1 MFPPHPPAPLP
12 APLPAA
18 APLPPIGSLQ
28 WPPLAP
34 PSPPALQCTV
44 AWYSVAEFT
53 SASTINYK
61 IMADNGYDSGSST
74 ALPYDPLF
82 VDINAGGVFTFL
94 V

>member
-1 MFPPHPPAPLP
+1 MGTP
-12 APLPAA
+12 PAA
-18 APLPPIGSLQ
+18 APLPPTGSDQ
-28 WPPLAP
+28 WPPLSPP

-44 AWYSVAEFT
+44 TWYSVAEFT

-61 IMADNGYDSGSST
+61 IMADNGYDSGSNT
-74 ALPYDPLF
+74 ALPYGPLF